1 MNEIQRNDL
10 NLPNLVERASKPTPV
25 FFRKLRN
32 TGLILSAIA
41 GVILTTPIQLPAVV
55 VSVAG
60 YLIVASGILS
70 AVSQVTVEG
79 EG

>member
-1 MNEIQRNDL
+1 MNEVQKNVL

>member
-10 NLPNLVERASKPTPV
+10 NLPYLVERASKPTPV

>member
-10 NLPNLVERASKPTPV
+10 NLPNLVERAGKPTPV